1 MLEITTLMDEPRE
14 MSHVNV
20 SVTMQQGHT
29 KARRAFLRD
38 VISGL
43 RSTPKRLSC
52 KYFYDR
58 RGSEL
63 FDQICQLDE
72 YYLTR
77 AELALMDQ
85 FAPEMEAQSRRRDA
99 GGVWE
104 RQQR

>member
-1 MLEITTLMDEPRE
+1 MNLT
-14 MSHVNV
+14 
-20 SVTMQQGHT
+20 VTMQQGHT
-29 KARRAFLRD
+29 RARRGFLRD

-85 FAPEMEAQSRRRDA
+85 FAPEMERRSA
-99 GGVWE
+99 PA
-104 RQQR
+104 

>member
-1 MLEITTLMDEPRE
+1 MNLT
-14 MSHVNV
+14 
-20 SVTMQQGHT
+20 VTIQQGHT
-29 KARRAFLRD
+29 RARCGVLGD

-63 FDQICQLDE
+63 FDRICQLDE

-77 AELALMDQ
+77 GGIGPHGSVRARDGRQ
-85 FAPEMEAQSRRRDA
+85 IAPA
-99 GGVWE
+99 
-104 RQQR
+104 